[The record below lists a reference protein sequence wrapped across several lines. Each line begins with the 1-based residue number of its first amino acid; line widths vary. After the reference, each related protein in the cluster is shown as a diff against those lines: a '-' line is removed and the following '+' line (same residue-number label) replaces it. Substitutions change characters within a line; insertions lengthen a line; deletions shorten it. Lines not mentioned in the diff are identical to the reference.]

1 MAVSS
6 HSQSLKN
13 HVHPLQSRSPNSIIA
28 ELKGTLGSLKAV
40 VIKQQK

>member
-13 HVHPLQSRSPNSIIA
+13 HVHPLQSRSPNSVIA